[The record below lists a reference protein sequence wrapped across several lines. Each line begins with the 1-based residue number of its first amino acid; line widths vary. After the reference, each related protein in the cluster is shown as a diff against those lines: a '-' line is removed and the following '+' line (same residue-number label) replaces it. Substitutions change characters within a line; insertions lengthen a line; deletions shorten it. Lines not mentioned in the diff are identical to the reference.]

1 MFENCKKCGYLAE
14 INALVPLELIDQVLE
29 QMVVKVL
36 ATKEGVAVGRLH
48 LEHALLD
55 LENGD
60 IEGTATQVENGDNLQ
75 KKATR

>member
-1 MFENCKKCGYLAE
+1 
-14 INALVPLELIDQVLE
+14 
-29 QMVVKVL
+29 MVVKVL

-75 KKATR
+75 KKSNTVKMYTGEKIF